1 MLTRH
6 LRKLLWGFTVRL
18 AAGSVR
24 FGPCYYFNRWG
35 GGTMTK
41 QKQYMGSQLVFGAM
55 SIGLI
60 VALVIQ
66 LFFRIIS

>member
-6 LRKLLWGFTVRL
+6 IRKLLWGFTVRL

-24 FGPCYYFNRWG
+24 FGPSYYFNDGNG
-35 GGTMTK
+35 GGMTK
-41 QKQYMGSQLVFGAM
+41 QKQYMGQQPAVIVI
-55 SIGLI
+55 SIVLI

-66 LFFRIIS
+66 IFFRIIS